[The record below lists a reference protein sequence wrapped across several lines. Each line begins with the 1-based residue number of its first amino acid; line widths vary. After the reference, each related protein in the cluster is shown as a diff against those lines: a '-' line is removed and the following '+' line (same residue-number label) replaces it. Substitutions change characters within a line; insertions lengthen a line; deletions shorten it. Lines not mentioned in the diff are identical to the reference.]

1 MQKASE
7 TLDKKT
13 KEILQNPPK
22 HDKNG
27 RERDTGII
35 NYREAF
41 DMVCQDNP
49 ELVKE
54 YIIELDGG
62 A

>member
-7 TLDKKT
+7 QLDVKT

-27 RERDTGII
+27 RERDGGAI

-41 DMVCQDNP
+41 DVACQENP

-62 A
+62 I